1 MTGANPLST
10 TMIHQVLQWRQ
21 TAGQVADT
29 AHPYWSIYG
38 RLVEV
43 YCVVKLG
50 GVSAQVG
57 AAQAMLSQERQ
68 ALMAEL
74 GELTRP
80 SGLLHQ
86 ELRDLERS
94 VDWRIRELRKIHPS
108 EEQAVRQCFDAIAA
122 AVDGSADGSADGS
135 EARS

>member
-1 MTGANPLST
+1 MTGATPLST
-10 TMIHQVLQWRQ
+10 AVIHQVLQWRQ
-21 TAGQVADT
+21 TAGQSADT
-29 AHPYWSIYG
+29 AHPYWPLYG
-38 RLVEV
+38 RLMEV

-50 GVSAQVG
+50 GVSAQVR

-68 ALMAEL
+68 TLMAQM
-74 GELTRP
+74 GELTQP

-86 ELRDLERS
+86 ELRDLEQS
-94 VDWRIRELRKIHPS
+94 VDWRIQELRKIHPS

-122 AVDGSADGSADGS
+122 LLDDLTDGS